1 MTTSTRRKSAIA
13 NAKWILSQR
22 VSSSGEVLRFGT
34 VLSDNVAAQN
44 GTDGQGLFSFRS
56 VTSTFDSDGPWGKF
70 NWNFLLGV
78 ILATGVSAIFWA
90 GVAIF
95 LSGVLR

>member
-22 VSSSGEVLRFGT
+22 VF
-34 VLSDNVAAQN
+34 SDNVAAQN

-78 ILATGVSAIFWA
+78 FLATGVSAVFWA

>member
-1 MTTSTRRKSAIA
+1 MTTSTRRKSAIS
-13 NAKWILSQR
+13 NAKWVLSQR
-22 VSSSGEVLRFGT
+22 ILSSREVLRFWI

-44 GTDGQGLFSFRS
+44 GCDSQGLFSLR
-56 VTSTFDSDGPWGKF
+56 VIPKLDAERPRGKF

-78 ILATGVSAIFWA
+78 VLATGGSAAFWA
-90 GVAIF
+90 GVAIA